1 MIVDRSQSA
10 ASEYFGVLR
19 SRLLNAR
26 SKSDIRSVVI
36 TSPEKEDGKTF
47 TSVNLAISM
56 GQLRQLRILLVDGD
70 LRRSGITHMFHLQG
84 ESGLGNFLEGW
95 APFEECIK
103 ATELPHLHIVP
114 GGHISQDSLP
124 AILEGARWPK
134 FIQKAKEEFDLIIV
148 DSVPVSA
155 PLADF
160 ELLLNACDSALLVV
174 HVGKTTREALDVTS
188 VRMRG
193 KLLGLIVNNKEL
205 PTRHDYHS
213 NPNEKRNR

>member
-19 SRLLNAR
+19 SRLLHAR

-47 TSVNLAISM
+47 TSVNLAISL
-56 GQLRQLRILLVDGD
+56 GQLRQLRILLIDGD
-70 LRRSGITHMFHLQG
+70 LRRSGITHMFHLKE

-95 APFEECIK
+95 APFEKCIK
-103 ATELPHLHIVP
+103 ATVLPHLHIVP
-114 GGHISQDSLP
+114 AGHISQDSLP

-134 FIQKAKEEFDLIIV
+134 FLQKAKEEFDLIII
-148 DSVPVSA
+148 DSVPVSV

-174 HVGKTTREALDVTS
+174 QVGKTSREALDVTS
-188 VRMRG
+188 IRMRG

-205 PTRHDYHS
+205 PSRLDYHS
-213 NPNEKRNR
+213 TPYEKRNK